1 MDFSPLYSQLFS
13 MLWYLIP
20 FFIVIS
26 LIQSAWFKGVMGE
39 FIVNV
44 LARFQL
50 DQNVY
55 HLLKNVTL
63 RTEDGGTTQIDHII
77 VSVYGVFVVET
88 KNIRGWVFGKPQQ
101 RMWIQQ
107 IYKHRNKFQ
116 NPLHQN
122 YKHVKTLQALLYLAD
137 EQVHSVVVFVGK
149 SEFKTPQPPNVTH
162 GIGYIR
168 YIKSKSELLLT
179 PKEKQQIIAAIENG
193 RLSASY
199 STHREHVQHVKEI
212 IAQKETL
219 NLCPKCGNEMVLRE
233 TKIGDNKG
241 KQFWGCSNFPRCR
254 TMLPIND

>member
-13 MLWYLIP
+13 TLWYLIP
-20 FFIVIS
+20 FLIFIT
-26 LIQSAWFKGVMGE
+26 LFQSAWFKGLMGE
-39 FIVNV
+39 FIVNT

-63 RTEDGGTTQIDHII
+63 RTEDGTTQIDHII
-77 VSVYGVFVVET
+77 VSVYGLFVVET
-88 KNIRGWVFGKPQQ
+88 KNIRGWIFGKLQQ
-101 RMWIQQ
+101 RMWTQQ

-122 YKHVKTLQALLYLAD
+122 YKHVKALQALLYLTD

-162 GIGYIR
+162 GMGYIR
-168 YIKSKSELLLT
+168 YIKSKSELLIT

-193 RLSASY
+193 RLTATY
-199 STHREHVQHVKEI
+199 STHREHVKHVKDI
-212 IAQKETL
+212 VVQKETL
-219 NLCPKCGNEMVLRE
+219 NLCPNCGNEMVLRE
-233 TKIGDNKG
+233 TKKGDNRG
-241 KQFWGCSNFPRCR
+241 RQFWGCSNFPRCR
-254 TMLPIND
+254 TMLPINN